1 MGKWYIR
8 RAEKRE
14 GGLTVLPSIGIPGGT
29 NGTEPVAMMIFLAV
43 TFPPT
48 STRPAK
54 NRALLAKHPC
64 DLQAHG
70 SHERDKECRG
80 KELQRFNL
88 SDFLGRPCCE
98 DMCHETVKDAN

>member
-1 MGKWYIR
+1 M
-8 RAEKRE
+8 AEKRE
-14 GGLTVLPSIGIPGGT
+14 GGLTVLPSIGMPGGT

-54 NRALLAKHPC
+54 NTALLAKHPC

-70 SHERDKECRG
+70 SHKRDKE
-80 KELQRFNL
+80 LQKSDL
-88 SDFLGRPCCE
+88 SNFLGRPSCE
-98 DMCHETVKDAN
+98 DTCHETGKDAI